1 MTSTLADFVLP
12 RARFSRSA
20 NVERDHGPRA
30 IEGYMPTGRSLDVI
44 SRIARGL
51 TAPAAGRTFSL
62 TGPHG
67 GGKSSFAVF
76 LDALFSAPSTPEHK
90 FAHRILRSADEPGH
104 FSFARGLKSV
114 GANRK
119 GFARA
124 FGIAQREPV
133 SVTIGRALHAAAVR
147 DLGKLQEVVPASF
160 ATAGATLSHND
171 IHECVRRICAFKPL
185 VIVVDEFGKNLEY
198 YAASGEDGDPFLL
211 QGLAEMTQ
219 GEDALPLVIL
229 TMQHL
234 SFEEYLLQ
242 DSSTRRREW
251 SKVQGRFQD
260 IPFVESPSEAR
271 KLIAASMARV
281 SPEFGPVASELA
293 SRQHKTFES
302 LGLRD
307 LGEDAE
313 AALPLHPITLAV
325 LPDLCSRYGQNERT
339 LFSFVAGSEPSAVPA
354 YLARTQ
360 WAPPAPLPLIGLDL
374 VYDYFL
380 ESSGNMIGVADSAS
394 RWIEIETRIRDCAG
408 LSDTEL
414 QAMKS
419 IGVLNLISSGGRIR
433 ASREVLKFA
442 LSLNHGETAA
452 DVDKALDSL
461 TNAGLIVYRSFSD
474 EYRIWHGSDYDLK
487 RVIDTAR
494 RECEQ
499 TDLASLLNDVAPLGP
514 AVAGRHSQR
523 TGVLR
528 VFRQRFGCSTEDVD
542 DNDTDQSWDGTVVY
556 VTTPGAE
563 FGYDKRS
570 TTDKPVVAVV
580 PDNVSSIQAAA
591 IEAGALQSALRTA
604 EEEGADWVA
613 RHELVERTAAAQ
625 QILNALIGQAWDS
638 AARWDLVGADRALE
652 PCRGL
657 SSVLSDVAD
666 HVYTKTPRVANEMI
680 ARRELTSQGAKARRE
695 LIEAMLSI
703 PERDCFGITGYGP
716 DRAMYEA
723 IFRLPGI
730 HRPDAGGVWG
740 LQSPTDKNWQA
751 VWRAITDSFDD
762 ALTGRVNLID
772 VALRLAAPP
781 FGLKDGIIPLLLIAV
796 LIARQNEI
804 ALYEHGSLV
813 LAVDDAVA
821 ERLTKNPRHF
831 SIRNTE
837 STSGAR
843 KAVIDALV
851 SRFGISGF
859 AEQPTFLNLATALF
873 RELRLLPPY
882 AQKAKRPLSANAIA
896 VREAFHTA
904 SEPDVLIF
912 ETLPAVFGFA
922 DFGVRR
928 RVSRSQAAEYAT
940 RLADAFIELREVYP
954 GLLAEIQHRLAQATS
969 TGGSLPDLR
978 AQLAAQA
985 ACLEGRLLEPRLRTF
1000 VGALARS
1007 TDDQAWIEN
1016 VAMVVAE
1023 GQAPR
1028 VWTDDIAGH
1037 FPLKVAELGGA
1048 FRRTL
1053 ALLYERLAAGS
1064 DERFTVSRM
1073 TLTRPDGSE
1082 SVELLALT
1090 EQQRESIDEHLEPIF
1105 DRLTELWGSRSTA
1118 RRMLLARLAIDLDDH
1133 SQAAGLRPGL
1143 TRKQVD
1149 YG

>member
-1 MTSTLADFVLP
+1 MTSTLADFVAP

-30 IEGYMPTGRSLDVI
+30 IEGYMPTGRTLDVI

-51 TAPAAGRTFSL
+51 TDPAAGRTFSL

-67 GGKSSFAVF
+67 GGKSSSAVF
-76 LDALFSAPSTPEHK
+76 LDALFSASSTPEHK
-90 FAHRILRSADEPGH
+90 SAHRILRSADEPGQVGL
-104 FSFARGLKSV
+104 ARGLKSV

-119 GFARA
+119 GFVRA

-133 SVTIGRALHAAAVR
+133 SATIGRALHAAAVR
-147 DLGKLQEVVPASF
+147 DLGEHQQVVPPSF
-160 ATAGATLSHND
+160 ASAGVTLSHSD
-171 IHECVRRICAFKPL
+171 IHECVRQICAAQPL

-234 SFEEYLLQ
+234 SFEEYLQ
-242 DSSTRRREW
+242 QGSSTRRREW

-281 SPEFGPVASELA
+281 SPEFGPVASDWA
-293 SRQHKTFES
+293 SRQQKTFES

-307 LGEDAE
+307 LADDAE
-313 AALPLHPITLAV
+313 GALPLHPITLAV

-339 LFSFVAGSEPSAVPA
+339 LFSFLAGSEPSAVPA
-354 YLARTQ
+354 YLTRTH

-414 QAMKS
+414 QVMKS
-419 IGVLNLISSGGRIR
+419 IGVLNLISCGGRIR
-433 ASREVLKFA
+433 ASRDVLNFA
-442 LSLNHGETAA
+442 LRLNHGETAA
-452 DVDKALDSL
+452 EVDKALDSL
-461 TNAGLIVYRSFSD
+461 TTAGLIVYRSFSD
-474 EYRIWHGSDYDLK
+474 EYRVWHGSDYDLK
-487 RVIDTAR
+487 RVIDAAR

-528 VFRQRFGCSTEDVD
+528 VFRQRFGCSTEVET
-542 DNDTDQSWDGTVVY
+542 NDTDQSWDGTVVY

-563 FGYDKRS
+563 SGHGKRS
-570 TTDKPVVAVV
+570 TTDQPVVAVV
-580 PDNVSSIQAAA
+580 PDDVSSIQAAA

-604 EEEGADWVA
+604 EEEDADWVA

-625 QILNALIGQAWDS
+625 QMLNSLIGQTWDS
-638 AARWDLVGADRALE
+638 AARWDLAGADLALE
-652 PCRGL
+652 PSRGL
-657 SSVLSDVAD
+657 SSVLSEVAD

-695 LIEAMLSI
+695 LIEAMLSN
-703 PERDCFGITGYGP
+703 PESDSLGLTGYGP
-716 DRAMYEA
+716 DRAIYEA

-730 HRPDAGGVWG
+730 HRPDADGVWS
-740 LQSPTDKNWQA
+740 LQSPTDKKWQA
-751 VWRAITDSFDD
+751 IWRAITDSFDD
-762 ALTGRVNLID
+762 AVTERVNLMD
-772 VALRLAAPP
+772 VAARLAAPP

-796 LIARQNEI
+796 LIARQDDI
-804 ALYEHGSLV
+804 AVYEHGSLV

-821 ERLTKNPRHF
+821 ERLTKNPSHF

-837 STSGAR
+837 SQSGAR

-882 AQKAKRPLSANAIA
+882 AQKAKRPLSADAIA

-922 DFGVRR
+922 DFGGRR
-928 RVSRSQAAEYAT
+928 RVGRSEAAEYAT
-940 RLADAFIELREVYP
+940 RLAEAFIELREVYP
-954 GLLAEIQHRLAQATS
+954 RLLADIQQRLAQATS
-969 TGGSLPDLR
+969 TGGSLPELR

-985 ACLEGRLLEPRLRTF
+985 AGLEGRVLEPRLRAF
-1000 VGALARS
+1000 VGALTRS

-1028 VWTDDIAGH
+1028 VWTDEIAGH
-1037 FPLKVAELGGA
+1037 FPLKIAEVGGA
-1048 FRRTL
+1048 LRRTL

-1082 SVELLALT
+1082 SVELLAIT
-1090 EQQRESIDEHLEPIF
+1090 EQQRETLDEHFELIF
-1105 DRLTELWGSRSTA
+1105 ARLAELWGSRSAA
-1118 RRMLLARLAIDLDDH
+1118 RRMLLARLATDLDDP
-1133 SQAAGLRPGL
+1133 SPATSSRPGL
-1143 TRKQVD
+1143 TRKQVE

>member
-1 MTSTLADFVLP
+1 MTPTLADFIAP
-12 RARFSRSA
+12 RPRFSRSA

-30 IEGYMPTGRSLDVI
+30 IEGYMPTGRTLDVI
-44 SRIARGL
+44 SRIGRGL
-51 TAPAAGRTFSL
+51 ADPAAGRTFSL

-76 LDALFSAPSTPEHK
+76 LDALFSASSTPAHK
-90 FAHRILRSADEPGH
+90 SAHRILRSADEPGQA
-104 FSFARGLKSV
+104 SLTRGLKSV
-114 GANRK
+114 GANHK
-119 GFARA
+119 GFVRA
-124 FGIAQREPV
+124 FGIARREPV
-133 SVTIGRALHAAAVR
+133 SATIARALYTAAVR
-147 DLGKLQEVVPASF
+147 DFGEDQQLVPPSF
-160 ATAGATLSHND
+160 AEAGVTLSYSD
-171 IHECVRRICAFKPL
+171 IHECVRRICAARPL

-234 SFEEYLLQ
+234 SFEEYLQQ

-260 IPFVESPSEAR
+260 IPFVESHSEAR

-281 SPEFGPVASELA
+281 SPEFGPVASDWA
-293 SRQHKTFES
+293 SRQRKTFES

-307 LGEDAE
+307 LGDDAE
-313 AALPLHPITLAV
+313 GALPLHPITLAV

-339 LFSFVAGSEPSAVPA
+339 LFSFLAGSEPSAVPA
-354 YLARTQ
+354 YLQRTH

-414 QAMKS
+414 QVMKS

-433 ASREVLKFA
+433 ASRNVLKFA
-442 LSLNHGETAA
+442 LRLNHGETAA
-452 DVDKALDSL
+452 RVDKALDSL

-474 EYRIWHGSDYDLK
+474 EYRVWHGSGYDLK
-487 RVIDTAR
+487 RVIDAAR

-528 VFRQRFGCSTEDVD
+528 VFRQRFGCSTEID
-542 DNDTDQSWDGTVVY
+542 DNDSDQSWDGTVVY
-556 VTTPGAE
+556 VTTRGVEPQRG
-563 FGYDKRS
+563 KRS

-580 PDNVSSIQAAA
+580 PDDVSSIQAAA

-604 EEEGADWVA
+604 ADEGADWVA

-625 QILNALIGQAWDS
+625 QILYSLIGQTWDS
-638 AARWDLVGADRALE
+638 AAGWDLTGTGLALE
-652 PCRGL
+652 PSRGL

-695 LIEAMLSI
+695 LIEAMLSN
-703 PERDCFGITGYGP
+703 PETDSFGLTGYGP
-716 DRAMYEA
+716 DKAIYEA
-723 IFRLPGI
+723 IFRLTGI
-730 HRPDAGGVWG
+730 HRPDVDGVWG
-740 LQSPTDKNWQA
+740 LQSPTDKKWQA

-762 ALTGRVNLID
+762 AVTGRVNLKD
-772 VALRLAAPP
+772 VAVRLAAPP
-781 FGLKDGIIPLLLIAV
+781 FGLKDGIIPLILIAV
-796 LIARQNEI
+796 LIARQDDI
-804 ALYEHGSLV
+804 AVYEHGSLV

-821 ERLTKNPRHF
+821 ERLTKNLGHF

-882 AQKAKRPLSANAIA
+882 AQKAKRPLSADAIA

-912 ETLPAVFGFA
+912 ETLPAVFGFE
-922 DFGVRR
+922 DFGGRR
-928 RVSRSQAAEYAT
+928 RVGRSEVAEYAT

-954 GLLAEIQHRLAQATS
+954 GLLADIQQRLAQATS
-969 TGGSLPDLR
+969 TGGSLPELR

-985 ACLEGRLLEPRLRTF
+985 VGLEGRVLEPRLRAF
-1000 VGALARS
+1000 VRALTRS

-1028 VWTDDIAGH
+1028 VWTDEIVGH
-1037 FPLKVAELGGA
+1037 FSLKIAEVGGA
-1048 FRRTL
+1048 LRRTL
-1053 ALLYERLAAGS
+1053 ALLYDRLAASS
-1064 DERFTVSRM
+1064 DDGFAVSRM

-1082 SVELLALT
+1082 SVELLAIT
-1090 EQQRESIDEHLEPIF
+1090 EQQRETIDEHFEPIF
-1105 DRLTELWGSRSTA
+1105 DRLTELWGSRSAA
-1118 RRMLLARLAIDLDDH
+1118 RRMLLARLATDLDDP
-1133 SQAAGLRPGL
+1133 SPAAGSRPGVAG
-1143 TRKQVD
+1143 KQVE